1 MSYFSKKILENCP
14 KIHKRQHF
22 LKMLKQRE
30 LFFEQERRLQ
40 QYVHRN
46 ANLTKVISD
55 LIFRGTQTFGSSC
68 VSVFF
73 EGLSAPVCYI
83 SQNASCIFSNIKRK
97 VLFFVDLIQFHIYK
111 SQGSKICFS
120 LNLQPT
126 AKYLCASS

>member
-46 ANLTKVISD
+46 ANLTKVILD
-55 LIFRGTQTFGSSC
+55 LIFKGTQTFGSSC
-68 VSVFF
+68 ISVFF

-83 SQNASCIFSNIKRK
+83 SQNASCIFSNIIRK
-97 VLFFVDLIQFHIYK
+97 VLFFCRSHSISHLQK
-111 SQGSKICFS
+111 SR
-120 LNLQPT
+120 LQNMFLFKFT
-126 AKYLCASS
+126 TYG